1 MQCPHQN
8 RILARRGSRTVRATP
23 SRAGCVSHVRSSA
36 IFSSSSMRS
45 PAMLVC
51 GFPDCPGCPPHSL
64 FLRGPPPIP
73 APPCFRPPGL
83 SGLAHTSSVTID
95 MRSPAISGTF
105 LLLAS
110 RTVRA
115 GPLSVRSASPCGPPP
130 LPGIFL
136 LLVSR
141 TVRAD
146 PHQFDHHPSSS
157 AASLCSISTSSNY
170 MAPPVSDAPGLSR
183 LHPSNAPDVDC
194 LKFPDCPGCP
204 TTACWSLGLSYRHQ

>member
-23 SRAGCVSHVRSSA
+23 SRAGCVSHVRSPA
-36 IFSSSSMRS
+36 ISSSSSMRS

-83 SGLAHTSSVTID
+83 SRLAHTSSVTID
-95 MRSPAISGTF
+95 MRSPAISSTF

-141 TVRAD
+141 TVRAG
-146 PHQFDHHPSSS
+146 HVRGHRCALQCGAQFVGMKYFDDVGI
-157 AASLCSISTSSNY
+157 ATDKLVLFDNLKEKIRKADEFGLRSLN
-170 MAPPVSDAPGLSR
+170 
-183 LHPSNAPDVDC
+183 
-194 LKFPDCPGCP
+194 
-204 TTACWSLGLSYRHQ
+204 